1 MGNEIRNAHERRC
14 PNTREFPEKRVAS
27 AVPIRVQHNVA
38 FVVDS
43 WKLKNIWDVK
53 CDDMGSWA
61 NQGRKTFKKGKMDD
75 DYNVYRQSYFNANL
89 PSFKKYLVY
98 LANDNGETYRYL
110 FLQYVFTEGETA
122 ASTHSI
128 SWKQQAKFQS

>member
-1 MGNEIRNAHERRC
+1 MGNEKGMHTKDAVQIL
-14 PNTREFPEKRVAS
+14 REFPEKRVAS
-27 AVPIRVQHNVA
+27 AVSIRVQHNVA
-38 FVVDS
+38 FVVDL

-89 PSFKKYLVY
+89 PSLKKYLVY
-98 LANDNGETYRYL
+98 LANHNGETYRYL
-110 FLQYVFTEGETA
+110 FLQYVFTVC
-122 ASTHSI
+122 
-128 SWKQQAKFQS
+128 FY

>member
-1 MGNEIRNAHERRC
+1 M
-14 PNTREFPEKRVAS
+14 
-27 AVPIRVQHNVA
+27 
-38 FVVDS
+38 VDS

-61 NQGRKTFKKGKMDD
+61 NQGRKTFKKGKMDN

-89 PSFKKYLVY
+89 PSLKKYLVY
-98 LANDNGETYRYL
+98 LTNDNEETYRYL

-122 ASTHSI
+122 VHI
-128 SWKQQAKFQS
+128 QSHGNSK

>member
-1 MGNEIRNAHERRC
+1 MLEWGMKKEC
-14 PNTREFPEKRVAS
+14 TRKTLSKYFASFLKKRVAS
-27 AVPIRVQHNVA
+27 AVSIRVQHNVA
-38 FVVDS
+38 FVVDL

-89 PSFKKYLVY
+89 PSLKKYLVY
-98 LANDNGETYRYL
+98 LANHNGETYRYL
-110 FLQYVFTEGETA
+110 FLQYVFTVC
-122 ASTHSI
+122 
-128 SWKQQAKFQS
+128 FY